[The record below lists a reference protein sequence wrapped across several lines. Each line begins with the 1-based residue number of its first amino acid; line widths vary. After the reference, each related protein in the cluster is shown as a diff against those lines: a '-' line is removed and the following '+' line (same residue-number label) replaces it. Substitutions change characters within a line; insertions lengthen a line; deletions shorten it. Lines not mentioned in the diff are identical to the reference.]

1 MSTISTHILDAV
13 LGRPAAGISVQL
25 DHRTRTGWQTLTTAI
40 TDDDGRIRPLAAD
53 LDSGVYRLTFATAD
67 YLQQKRRPTIYPEIA
82 LTVELDGMQNYHLP
96 LLLSDNSYTT
106 YRGS

>member
-1 MSTISTHILDAV
+1 MSSISTHVLDAV

-25 DHRTRTGWQTLTTAI
+25 DHRNRTGWQTLTTGI
-40 TDDDGRIRPLAAD
+40 TDDDGRLRPLAAE
-53 LDSGVYRLTFATAD
+53 LPSGIYRLTFATAD
-67 YLQQKRRPTIYPEIA
+67 YLEHKRRSTIYPEIT
-82 LTVELDGMQNYHLP
+82 LTVEIDGMQNYHLP